1 MSLKHRENNL
11 VDFHA
16 RQNLFFR
23 FIPGCLVPN
32 AKQGRMR
39 GSDSLKPKD
48 FLILLLLTAGA
59 FVIAGYHPGVEDAEI
74 YVPGIKKVLNPVL
87 YPFGSEFFQSHAR
100 LTLYPNLIAASV
112 RLTHLSLDS
121 VMLLWHMLSI
131 FLVLLAC
138 WKLSGLCFH
147 DARARWG
154 GVALIA
160 ALLTIPVAG
169 TALYI
174 VDEYL
179 NPRALALCAA
189 LFAIGAV
196 LKRRYF
202 AATVWTLL
210 VAPLH
215 PLMSVFGVSLSAVII
230 WLRDFT
236 GSRAMPA
243 TARPAPS
250 PAAHQGE
257 SFASRIFK
265 CAMEHPAVIQGFRR
279 LASAMLWRERPNN
292 RGPRVSVAS
301 VALAALLI
309 PLGVSLRLPSRAYQD
324 AIQLRPYFFI
334 LRWHWY
340 EYLGIFAPLLLLWW
354 LGRLARKRQMNN
366 ASLLCRSCF
375 VYALVYFAIAL
386 LTTIPPHLLALVRY
400 QPMRSLQLVYVV
412 LFLIGGGFLG
422 KWVLRDRAWRW
433 LVLFLPLCLGM
444 FYGQRQLFPATPHI
458 EWPGRVPQNDWLQA
472 FAWIR
477 ANTPTNAVFA
487 LNPEHMALPGE
498 DQHGFRALAERSML
512 ADAVKD
518 SGALTMFPDLPLAEH
533 WKQQIEAQ
541 QGWAN
546 FQAADFER
554 LRRDWDV
561 TWVVLDQRNVTGL
574 DCPYANPT
582 LQVCRVESRVVK
594 SND

>member
-1 MSLKHRENNL
+1 
-11 VDFHA
+11 
-16 RQNLFFR
+16 
-23 FIPGCLVPN
+23 
-32 AKQGRMR
+32 MR
-39 GSDSLKPKD
+39 GSDSLKLKD

-59 FVIAGYHPGVEDAEI
+59 FLIAGYHPAVEDAEI
-74 YVPGIKKVLNPVL
+74 YVPGIKKVLNPTL

-112 RLTHLSLDS
+112 RLTHLSLDW
-121 VMLLWHMLSI
+121 VMLLWHALSI

-138 WKLSGLCFH
+138 WKLSCLCFD
-147 DARARWG
+147 DAAAHWA
-154 GVALIA
+154 GVALVA

-174 VDEYL
+174 IDEYL
-179 NPRALALCAA
+179 NPRALALFAA
-189 LFAIGAV
+189 LFAIGGV
-196 LKRRYF
+196 LRRRYLT
-202 AATVWTLL
+202 ATIWIVLA
-210 VAPLH
+210 APLH
-215 PLMSVFGVSLSAVII
+215 PLMSVFGASLSAVII

-243 TARPAPS
+243 AARPAPS
-250 PAAHQGE
+250 SITEQGK
-257 SFASRIFK
+257 SLVGRTLKRDAGT
-265 CAMEHPAVIQGFRR
+265 AMLTRALAR
-279 LASAMLWRERPNN
+279 LASRMLCHETPETQRP
-292 RGPRVSVAS
+292 PISMAS
-301 VALAALLI
+301 VALGVLLI
-309 PLGVSLRLPSRAYQD
+309 PLGVSLRLPSAAYRD

-354 LGRLARKRQMNN
+354 LGRLARKQQLNN
-366 ASLLCRSCF
+366 ASLLCHACI

-386 LTTIPPHLLALVRY
+386 ITTIPPQLLAFARY
-400 QPMRSLQLVYVV
+400 QPMRSLQLVYVI

-433 LVLFLPLCLGM
+433 LALFVPLSLGM
-444 FYGQRQLFPATPHI
+444 FSGQRQLFPATPHI
-458 EWPGRVPQNDWLQA
+458 EWPGRVPHNDWLQA

-533 WKQQIEAQ
+533 WKQQMQAQ
-541 QGWAN
+541 EGWEN
-546 FQAADFER
+546 FQVADFER
-554 LRRDWDV
+554 LRRDWGV
-561 TWVVLDQRNVTGL
+561 TWVVLDQPNVTGL
-574 DCPYANPT
+574 VCPYTNPT
-582 LQVCRVESRVVK
+582 LRVCRVESSAVK